1 MNPRGTQHTRGC
13 VERMSRLCSTVKSA
27 LWSHALQSPKT
38 PTNSSSSSSMEGRG
52 EILAL
57 EVLVQWW

>member
-1 MNPRGTQHTRGC
+1 MNPHGTQDLRGRL
-13 VERMSRLCSTVKSA
+13 ERMSTLCSTVKSA
-27 LWSHALQSPKT
+27 VWSHALQSQET

-52 EILAL
+52 EILDL